1 MISGFM
7 VCNRSLIRGHMKS
20 IVDRSFRYTRSAET
34 DLRKTFARLRRQQRN
49 KIAVKTDL
57 AGNVSFMLPTL
68 IENKRR

>member
-1 MISGFM
+1 
-7 VCNRSLIRGHMKS
+7 MKS
-20 IVDRSFRYTRSAET
+20 ILDRSFRYTRSAET

-49 KIAVKTDL
+49 KTAVKTDS